1 MGANNSRGVAP
12 AAPPVSVPRGP
23 KQGPPPPQ
31 PKILPD
37 FTFSSGFVTG
47 ILISIIFLVLSW
59 YVGTINERAG
69 EFYSGMMCKFVQ

>member
-1 MGANNSRGVAP
+1 MGAKNSKEGGESRP
-12 AAPPVSVPRGP
+12 E
-23 KQGPPPPQ
+23 
-31 PKILPD
+31 ILPD

-59 YVGTINERAG
+59 YVGTINQRAA